1 MIKKAFSSCSPS
13 AKVHRAGEPVIAA
26 WGSGLVERL
35 FGEERRRL
43 KIVPNVVARKLMASL
58 ITAVQREGRHVRVVG
73 SGDIFVAHSAIFCAL
88 LTEPSA

>member
-1 MIKKAFSSCSPS
+1 MFVDGIAERLRGGGPRK
-13 AKVHRAGEPVIAA
+13 PVIAA
-26 WGSGLVERL
+26 WGSGLIECL

-58 ITAVQREGRHVRVVG
+58 ITAVQREGRHGRVVG